1 MKKLLKLKFD
11 FENKPAYIDFG
22 QPETP
27 EEYEEM
33 FRFRYEVYKKKDYFE
48 SGYKYTDNGLDSC
61 DKEKTTEYFIAKFN
75 GKIVGSVRLIR
86 TEVLPTEHYFKF
98 KEPEE
103 VAKIPREKRAE
114 LSRLT
119 VAPYLHGV
127 YLPRNIVFLLLLYVL
142 VDYAQKNRID
152 GGYSFVKNSLREK
165 MIKLKMPMNMIDDF
179 SVCYPDDGIL
189 YNYFYNQPENKVFP
203 IYFLTDDFKK
213 YLDNLLE
220 NKRLFSF
227 SESEVVLKTNLY
239 TKFLKTL
246 KII

>member
-1 MKKLLKLKFD
+1 MKNLLKLKFD
-11 FENKPAYIDFG
+11 FENKPSYIDFG
-22 QPETP
+22 QPETL
-27 EEYEEM
+27 EEHEEM
-33 FRFRYEVYKKKDYFE
+33 FRFRYEVYKKKDYFKSDYE
-48 SGYKYTDNGLDSC
+48 YSDNGLDSC

-75 GKIVGSVRLIR
+75 EKIIGSVRLIR
-86 TEVLPTEHYFKF
+86 TEVLPTEHYFEF

-165 MIKLKMPMNMIDDF
+165 MIKLKMPMNIIEDF
-179 SVCYPDDGIL
+179 SVCYPSDGIL

-227 SESEVVLKTNLY
+227 SENEVILKTNLY